1 MPMSHAPVKILDWG
15 RLYQEHNGDREL
27 FGRELIGNCDH
38 PRVKNCTW
46 LKLSYSHTRDT
57 I

>member
-38 PRVKNCTW
+38 PRMKNCTW

>member
-15 RLYQEHNGDREL
+15 RLYQEHNGDWEL
-27 FGRELIGNCDH
+27 FGRELIS
-38 PRVKNCTW
+38 NCTW
-46 LKLSYSHTRDT
+46 SKLSYSRTPDS